1 MFGFLRKKPT
11 IDAIQ
16 FPTFDWELVEQSKEA
31 KRWMHPEQTQVL
43 TVNFFAT
50 APDLPSIQNIDA
62 LRQFFRKQ
70 VASANGGIIQI
81 DAQQISGCTAIKTIF
96 KFPQEPS
103 GMTYLGSLVFPF
115 KKYSY
120 VVKIQAIEV
129 GTTGMRESLILN
141 KLMQAGAI
149 NMGENGFEGWSNDP
163 YLADVEAG
171 NLMNLAEAEAYDD
184 QFATHPLSQ
193 VREGLSIIEKQLKL
207 ATLLQKLTPFDK

>member
-31 KRWMHPEQTQVL
+31 KRWIHPEQTQVL

-50 APDLPSIQNIDA
+50 APDLPTIQDIDA

-81 DAQQISGCTAIKTIF
+81 DTQQISGCTAIKTIF

-103 GMTYLGSLVFPF
+103 GMTYLGSLIFPF

-129 GTTGMRESLILN
+129 GTTGLRESLILN
-141 KLMQAGAI
+141 KLMQAGAVD
-149 NMGENGFEGWSNDP
+149 MGNNGFEGWSSDP
-163 YLADVEAG
+163 YLADFGEG
-171 NLMNLAEAEAYDD
+171 NVMNLSEAEAYDD
-184 QFATHPLSQ
+184 QFAQHPLSQ
-193 VREGLSIIEKQLKL
+193 VREGLRIIEKQLIL
-207 ATLLQKLTPFDK
+207 EAMLQKLAPFDK